1 MTTGSRHEKQN
12 NKQWSLGCPAFRSS
26 SRSTTA
32 SPFSKSWSQGS
43 GLYSP
48 RTAGHR
54 PRILI
59 GIFVGSLLLYHLN
72 GRTIG
77 EVDSLVAPYAAFA
90 LVAHGSFDVSRYDDA
105 LAGRADGVT
114 HLLADGRRVSKYAP
128 GSTIAALPILGPLA
142 LVWGDPPDHTQMNRA
157 GKMSTIAALPIL
169 GPLALVWGDPPDHTQ
184 MNRAGKMV
192 ASLYVS
198 RTNVLLYLLL
208 LELAPTAAVSATLLA
223 AASVLAL
230 LSGRHRRAALAL
242 AGGSGLF
249 VLLYLGYNQYWF
261 GNWVSGGYLDE
272 ARRWTTPL
280 PVGLAGL
287 LIAPSRGLLVYS
299 PALLLLPLGLWR
311 LAKSHTALSSDQR
324 RMIVLWAGAAAATIL
339 VYARWYA
346 WWGGWCFGP
355 RFLIEILPILTLLF
369 ALSHEALVDLLQ
381 RAGRRAAWLLIAIS
395 VLIHFLGVAGH
406 HSAWNARHDEG
417 HQMFSLSDTQIEA
430 HAKHLLVLIRRL

>member
-1 MTTGSRHEKQN
+1 
-12 NKQWSLGCPAFRSS
+12 
-26 SRSTTA
+26 
-32 SPFSKSWSQGS
+32 
-43 GLYSP
+43 
-48 RTAGHR
+48 
-54 PRILI
+54 
-59 GIFVGSLLLYHLN
+59 
-72 GRTIG
+72 
-77 EVDSLVAPYAAFA
+77 
-90 LVAHGSFDVSRYDDA
+90 
-105 LAGRADGVT
+105 
-114 HLLADGRRVSKYAP
+114 
-128 GSTIAALPILGPLA
+128 
-142 LVWGDPPDHTQMNRA
+142 
-157 GKMSTIAALPIL
+157 
-169 GPLALVWGDPPDHTQ
+169 

-208 LELAPTAAVSATLLA
+208 LELAPTAAVSATLLAAAGSCLWSVASQSLWSHSPAVFFVCLGLTLLLARPGGSLPGRAALAGLALGMAILTRPTTGLLA

-406 HSAWNARHDEG
+406 HSAWNARHDESQ
-417 HQMFSLSDTQIEA
+417 QMFSLSDTQIEA